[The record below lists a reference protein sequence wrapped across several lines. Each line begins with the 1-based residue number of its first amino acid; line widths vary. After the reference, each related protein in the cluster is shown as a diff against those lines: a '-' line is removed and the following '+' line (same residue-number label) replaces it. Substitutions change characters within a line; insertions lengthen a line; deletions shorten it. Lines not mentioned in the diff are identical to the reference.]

1 MNIERIKI
9 SGFKSVAGLEFEE
22 LTPFSAFAGPNGSGK
37 SNWMDALTFASAVVE
52 LGAIKALRQ
61 FRGFAQVHCYKLRK
75 ANARTFTFA
84 LQARMNKLCVAYTL
98 KVHDMDSEPKV
109 EELLE
114 VDGHKRLERKK
125 GGFPQLYTVT
135 GDEAVS
141 LTVMERFPADMSALL
156 FTQGELSLYNFLTNI
171 EVFRFDPLGA
181 KEPDGS
187 SADTTALHPN
197 GHNVATMLAA
207 LEKNDEFRTQVLDW
221 MSLLVP
227 GMEQVRAEPDRLS
240 GGTVIK
246 FKEEGTKAHFPAHLI
261 SDGTIYALCIMTAV
275 LSRAKS
281 VGITL
286 IEEPER
292 GLHPKGI
299 EALVD
304 LMRQS
309 ASIDHP
315 VFVTTHSES
324 LVRACRED
332 ELWLINKVDG
342 KTVAKNAAKNSAG
355 LGQMNLDT
363 AWLMNLFDGG
373 LPW

>member
-1 MNIERIKI
+1 MNIERLHI
-9 SGFKSVAGLEFEE
+9 SGFKSIAGLALED
-22 LTPFSAFAGPNGSGK
+22 LTPFSVLAGPNGSGK
-37 SNWMDALTFASAVVE
+37 SNWMDALAFVSAVAE

-61 FRGFAQVHCYKLRK
+61 FRGFSQVHCYKLRK
-75 ANARTFTFA
+75 ANARTFSFE
-84 LQARMNKLCVAYTL
+84 LQASIRQRRVAYSL
-98 KVHDMDSEPKV
+98 KVHDMDSEPRV
-109 EELLE
+109 EELLV
-114 VDGHKRLERKK
+114 VDDRKLLERKK
-125 GGFPQLYTVT
+125 GGDPQLYTHD
-135 GDEAVS
+135 GDRSGVFAIEK
-141 LTVMERFPADMSALL
+141 FPADMSGLL
-156 FTQGELSLYNFLTNI
+156 FTKGELDLYGFLTNVA
-171 EVFRFDPLGA
+171 VFRFDPLGA

-207 LEKNDEFRTQVLDW
+207 LEKNEEFRIQVLDW
-221 MSLLVP
+221 MNLLVP

-246 FKEEGTKAHFPAHLI
+246 FKEEGTRAHFPAHLI

-275 LSRAKS
+275 LSRAKT
-281 VGITL
+281 VGMTL

-309 ASIDHP
+309 AGVEHP

-324 LVRACRED
+324 LVRACHAE
-332 ELWLINKVDG
+332 ELWLMNKLDG
-342 KTVAKNAAKNSAG
+342 KTVAKNAAKSSG
-355 LGQMNLDT
+355 DLGQINLDT

>member
-1 MNIERIKI
+1 MKIERIHV
-9 SGFKSVAGLEFEE
+9 SGFKSIASLALED

-75 ANARTFTFA
+75 ANARTFSFA
-84 LQARMNKLCVAYTL
+84 LQAHISGRQVAYTL
-98 KVHDMDSEPKV
+98 KVHDMDSEPMV
-109 EELLE
+109 EEHLL
-114 VDGHKRLERKK
+114 VDGNKRLERKK
-125 GGFPQLYTVT
+125 GGDPQLHAQGEGKGGPATI
-135 GDEAVS
+135 EK
-141 LTVMERFPADMSALL
+141 FPPDRSALL
-156 FTQGELSLYNFLTNI
+156 FTQGELSLYGFLTNV

-207 LEKNDEFRTQVLDW
+207 LEKDDEFRTQVLDW

-240 GGTVIK
+240 GGTVIQ

-275 LSRAKS
+275 LSRARKI
-281 VGITL
+281 GITL

-309 ASIDHP
+309 ASTEHP

-332 ELWLINKVDG
+332 ELWLVNKVDG
-342 KTVAKNAAKNSAG
+342 KTIAKNAAKSSGG
-355 LGQMNLDT
+355 LGQINLDT

>member
-1 MNIERIKI
+1 MKIDLLHI
-9 SGFKSVAGLEFEE
+9 SGFKSVAGMRLEE
-22 LTPFSAFAGPNGSGK
+22 LSPFSVFAGPNGAGK
-37 SNWMDALTFASAVVE
+37 SNVMDALAFVSALVE
-52 LGAIKALRQ
+52 SGANKALRQ

-75 ANARTFTFA
+75 ENTRTFSFS
-84 LQARMNKLCVAYTL
+84 LHVSLGENRLEYSL
-98 KVHDMDSEPKV
+98 KVHDMDTDPQLV
-109 EELLE
+109 ELML
-114 VDGHKRLERKK
+114 VDGKKRIERKK
-125 GGFPQLYTVT
+125 NGEHLLYDLD
-135 GDEAVS
+135 GEHS
-141 LTVMERFPADMSALL
+141 HPIGKFPADMSALL
-156 FTQGELSLYNFLTNI
+156 FTQDEFPLYRLLTNV

-197 GHNVATMLAA
+197 GHNVATMLAT
-207 LEKNDEFRTQVLDW
+207 LEKDADFRTEVMEW
-221 MSLLVP
+221 MTLLVP

-246 FKEEGTKAHFPAHLI
+246 FKEEGTRVHFPAHLI

-275 LSRAKS
+275 LSRSKRI
-281 VGITL
+281 GITL

-292 GLHPKGI
+292 GLHPKAI

-309 ASIDHP
+309 ASIEHP

-324 LVRACRED
+324 LVRACEVD
-332 ELWLINKVDG
+332 ELWLVNKVDG
-342 KTVAKNAAKNSAG
+342 KTVAKNAAKASSN
-355 LGQMNLDT
+355 LGQINLDT